1 MHEWNSGFHSTT
13 THIIL
18 LLHRHIPP
26 IICSAAFGWQLASR
40 GSDSSHQQVMVKAQS
55 LRIIVVTFAVAGSH
69 AWTNAAVPGTRRF
82 PYSGL
87 AYDSDSALR
96 YRNGV
101 EYQPSEASIDNVVVV
116 DELDTN
122 LRLQIALQA
131 ARDADRLYGLCTPAS
146 ARAWKMVDDIYSLSS
161 ASREVENN
169 VKRVFGEEK
178 SIWSAFQQ

>member
-1 MHEWNSGFHSTT
+1 
-13 THIIL
+13 
-18 LLHRHIPP
+18 
-26 IICSAAFGWQLASR
+26 
-40 GSDSSHQQVMVKAQS
+40 MVKAQT
-55 LRIIVVTFAVAGSH
+55 LRIIVVAFAIAGSH
-69 AWTNAAVPGTRRF
+69 AWTNAAVPGTRRL
-82 PYSGL
+82 PSSGL
-87 AYDSDSALR
+87 ASPLH

-101 EYQPSEASIDNVVVV
+101 EYEPSEASIDNVVV

-146 ARAWKMVDDIYSLSS
+146 ARAWKMVDDIYSSSS

>member
-1 MHEWNSGFHSTT
+1 
-13 THIIL
+13 
-18 LLHRHIPP
+18 
-26 IICSAAFGWQLASR
+26 
-40 GSDSSHQQVMVKAQS
+40 MVKAQS
-55 LRIIVVTFAVAGSH
+55 LRIIVVTSFAVAGSH

-82 PYSGL
+82 PSSGL
-87 AYDSDSALR
+87 ASDSDSALR

-101 EYQPSEASIDNVVVV
+101 EYQPSEASIDNVVVVV

-146 ARAWKMVDDIYSLSS
+146 ARAWKIVDDIYSSSS